1 MYAVGFP
8 GIADLV
14 VWPESSFTFY
24 CGWNSRWPPF
34 DKVTVKQI
42 RVKHF
47 FFIILDKIEGD
58 SWQSMKYL

>member
-8 GIADLV
+8 GIADLA

-34 DKVTVKQI
+34 YKVTVKQI
-42 RVKHF
+42 LCQTI
-47 FFIILDKIEGD
+47 FFIILDKIEGN
-58 SWQSMKYL
+58 S